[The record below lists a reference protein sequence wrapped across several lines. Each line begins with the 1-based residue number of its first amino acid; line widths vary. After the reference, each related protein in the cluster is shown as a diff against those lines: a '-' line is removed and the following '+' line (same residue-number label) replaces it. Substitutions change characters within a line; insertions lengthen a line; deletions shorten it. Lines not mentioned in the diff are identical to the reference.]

1 MNEKIQVLLVD
12 CEFGRQVSI
21 RLKMVG
27 VAPKRL
33 GSQNGPIEGSVAV
46 LDWNLDNESEKVGFS
61 IGL

>member
-1 MNEKIQVLLVD
+1 MD

-46 LDWNLDNESEKVGFS
+46 LDWNLDNESEKVGIS
-61 IGL
+61 IGV